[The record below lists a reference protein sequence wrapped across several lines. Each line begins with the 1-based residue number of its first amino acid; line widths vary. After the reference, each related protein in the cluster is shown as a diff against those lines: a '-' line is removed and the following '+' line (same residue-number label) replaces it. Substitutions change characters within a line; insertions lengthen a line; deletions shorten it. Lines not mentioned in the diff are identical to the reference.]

1 MSANLFC
8 CSSSEI
14 SDGYPLTKAH
24 SKDTKFKSVAQN
36 VFLYHKV
43 IMITPSDGSIFRV
56 TGLLWGEFTGHRW
69 IPLTKASEAE
79 FDNFFYLR
87 LNKRLTKQS
96 RRRWLETP
104 LCPLSRHW
112 NDDSWYCVIVLQ
124 PPINIKWSFSVMVM
138 MLLPCRA

>member
-24 SKDTKFKSVAQN
+24 LKDTKFKSVAQN

-79 FDNFFYLR
+79 F
-87 LNKRLTKQS
+87 
-96 RRRWLETP
+96 W
-104 LCPLSRHW
+104 
-112 NDDSWYCVIVLQ
+112 
-124 PPINIKWSFSVMVM
+124 
-138 MLLPCRA
+138 